1 MMLIFIVIWSLW
13 FISEIV
19 LNIFFRSNREDIK
32 GVDKNSL
39 RIIWITIGIANL
51 AAILFAKIDLFPI
64 GKTLIISYIGLFL
77 IITGMIIRFTAIY
90 TLGRFFTVD
99 LTIKEN
105 HKIKMDGLYKFIR
118 HPAYS
123 GALLSFLG
131 FGLSLNDYTSLVVI
145 TIPVTLAF
153 INRIRIEEKLLIDQ
167 FGKEYIEYMK
177 RTYCLIPFIY

>member
-1 MMLIFIVIWSLW
+1 MILFIIVWSIW

-19 LNIFFRSNREDIK
+19 LNRFFRSGRDDKK

-51 AAILFAKIDLFPI
+51 AAILFAQIDLCPI
-64 GKTLIISYIGLFL
+64 DKTLIISDIGLFL
-77 IITGMIIRFTAIY
+77 IITGIIIRFIAIY

-105 HKIKMDGLYKFIR
+105 HKLKMDGLYKIIR
-118 HPAYS
+118 HPSYS

-131 FGLSLNDYTSLVVI
+131 FGLSLNDYTSLAVI
-145 TIPVTLAF
+145 AIPVTLAF
-153 INRIRIEEKLLIDQ
+153 INRIRIEEKMLIDQ
-167 FGKEYIEYMK
+167 FGIAYIAYMK
-177 RTYCLIPFIY
+177 KTYRLIPFIY